1 MGPVLL
7 LHTTTLMTLFSF
19 RLPFFHKLLLL
30 LLLLLL
36 FIYLFIIVMHV
47 PLFCILVAE
56 ILFSPSLDSMYRHIL
71 TCLLHTAVVSTFGN
85 FGFNIMLFF

>member
-19 RLPFFHKLLLL
+19 RLPFFQKLLLL

-36 FIYLFIIVMHV
+36 FIYLFIYLLLLCMSHSFV
-47 PLFCILVAE
+47 
-56 ILFSPSLDSMYRHIL
+56 SL
-71 TCLLHTAVVSTFGN
+71 
-85 FGFNIMLFF
+85 

>member
-30 LLLLLL
+30 LLLL
-36 FIYLFIIVMHV
+36 FIYLFIYYCYAC
-47 PLFCILVAE
+47 P
-56 ILFSPSLDSMYRHIL
+56 
-71 TCLLHTAVVSTFGN
+71 TLLYPCS
-85 FGFNIMLFF
+85 